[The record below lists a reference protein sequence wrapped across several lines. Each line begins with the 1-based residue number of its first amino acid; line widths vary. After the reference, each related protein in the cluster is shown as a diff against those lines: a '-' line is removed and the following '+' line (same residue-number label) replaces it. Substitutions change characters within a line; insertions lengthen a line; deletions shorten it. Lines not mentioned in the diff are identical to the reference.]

1 MFKKVTVS
9 GFVEDVF
16 IGDDRAIEKYLIALK
31 KRQMSLI
38 SEYDLK
44 FYNKDAPTVKYAA
57 DYNNKIQ
64 SYYSPSSIRLDFRKK
79 YEQYG
84 LSIKI
89 EPHVPENS
97 FF

>member
-1 MFKKVTVS
+1 MFKKVLVS
-9 GFVEDVF
+9 GFVEDIF
-16 IGDDRAIEKYLIALK
+16 IGDDNAIERHLIALK

-44 FYNKDAPTVKYAA
+44 FYNKDAPTVRYAA

-64 SYYSPSSIRLDFRKK
+64 SYLDPNQIRLDFRKK